1 MRAVHG
7 LWSALI
13 WGVCAVGCGTVP
25 NEDPDAAPPID
36 GGLPDAEPVVDAAPG
51 TVTIAAPAMTF
62 VRVGAAASI
71 AVEVSRGDDV
81 TGPVQVTVA
90 TAPAGV
96 VVEPLVIPADATT
109 GHLIATVAADAAFRV
124 ETLSLEAAAGD
135 ALGTADAG
143 LEIIGAIGTPNPG
156 FGTDGTVTLD
166 TAVASGIVAGIVPQG
181 ERVVVVSYDGS
192 RIGGA
197 RLDATGAVDP
207 TFADSGR
214 ISIDLS
220 SLGFTEV
227 ASAMVAADSRGRVVV
242 GGSAHTATG
251 MRPFVLRLDAD
262 GDVDAAVTPRI
273 LAPTHAALETALVAA
288 MPDGG
293 VLMMGSRG
301 GLGATGY
308 WSVRLRENG
317 TVLSAEVPPQI
328 PGPSRRVV
336 QADGLI
342 VGREE
347 NHVVRLSPA
356 GQVDTTFGTAGRTA
370 LPSTY
375 EPTQWSSVQQ
385 VGDGFIAM
393 GIGTVWRLGGSG
405 VLDTGFGTRGV
416 ATFPFVGAETGMEAY
431 DLGNRHTLIRTVG
444 YPLQG
449 TAYFVGFYEL
459 DEAGAVVAAE
469 GTDGGVRE
477 VLGWLATFSAKLER
491 HRVVVAGDSQA
502 FGSSVRV
509 RQYWR

>member
-25 NEDPDAAPPID
+25 NEDADAAPPVD

-71 AVEVSRGDDV
+71 AVEISRGDGV

-96 VVEPLVIPADATT
+96 VVEPLVIPADAST
-109 GHLIATVAADAAFRV
+109 GLLIATVAPDAAFRV
-124 ETLSLEAAAGD
+124 ETLSLDAAAGD
-135 ALGTADAG
+135 AIGTADAG
-143 LEIIGAIGTPNPG
+143 IEIIGAIGTANPG

-197 RLDATGAVDP
+197 RLDVTGAVDP

-220 SLGFTEV
+220 SLGFTEI
-227 ASAMVAADSRGRVVV
+227 ASAMVAADSQGRIVV
-242 GGSAHTATG
+242 GGSARTATT
-251 MRPFVLRLDAD
+251 MRPYVLRLDAD
-262 GDVDAAVTPRI
+262 GDVDAAMTPRI
-273 LAPTHAALETALVAA
+273 LAPTNAALDTVLVAA

-293 VLMMGSRG
+293 VALMGARG
-301 GLGATGY
+301 VGESASN

-317 TVLSAEVPPQI
+317 TVHSSDVPLQI
-328 PGPSRRVV
+328 PGESRYVV
-336 QADGLI
+336 QADGL
-342 VGREE
+342 VVCRED
-347 NHVVRLSPA
+347 NRVVRLTPA
-356 GQVDTTFGTAGRTA
+356 GQVDTTFGTDGRTA
-370 LPSTY
+370 LPSMH

-385 VGDGFIAM
+385 IGASFIAM
-393 GIGTVWRLGGSG
+393 GLDTVWRLGSNGA
-405 VLDTGFGTRGV
+405 LDTSFGTLGA
-416 ATFPFVGAETGMEAY
+416 ATISIVGFETGLEAY
-431 DLGNRHTLIRTVG
+431 DLGNGHILVRTMG
-444 YPLQG
+444 APLQG
-449 TAYFVGFYEL
+449 TAYYVGFYEL
-459 DEAGAVVAAE
+459 DESGTVVPAA
-469 GTDGGVRE
+469 GTDGGIRE
-477 VLGWLATFSAKLER
+477 VLGWLPTFSAAPGRQRL
-491 HRVVVAGDSQA
+491 VVAGDSQA
-502 FGSSVRV
+502 AGSSIRV
-509 RQYWR
+509 RQYFR